1 MGIAVR
7 SKVSKRKLRIKE
19 GLNHQREQLEQR
31 QQRTNYHIIVMR
43 TQNWFHHFIFIYYAF
58 LYLSSVRRPLTNN
71 GELGFLSVQR
81 YHRTYSSGKIRLG
94 SYWLRKIGIDMIAF
108 RIRRDIR
115 LRIVSM
121 RIGNRRMRIWCRL
134 PKKSYC
140 RWLQGWI
147 LRISRDGNIGIY
159 ICGGIGFKVWFCM
172 GFQSLLEMPL
182 HKFYFTLP
190 QRGPRV
196 EFLAQV
202 YCIFMQVI

>member
-1 MGIAVR
+1 M
-7 SKVSKRKLRIKE
+7 
-19 GLNHQREQLEQR
+19 
-31 QQRTNYHIIVMR
+31 
-43 TQNWFHHFIFIYYAF
+43 
-58 LYLSSVRRPLTNN
+58 RRPLTNN

-108 RIRRDIR
+108 RIRRARIDIR

-159 ICGGIGFKVWFCM
+159 ICGGIGFKVWFYM